1 MSIKLKDRI
10 DSYMGASDHK
20 ILNRLPLIICVNGRA
35 FSKLTSLINKP
46 YCTKFAE
53 GMLSATLKLC
63 MEVEGSLFGYQHND
77 EILVVSRNDQS
88 LETEPWYDNKIQKIC
103 SITSSIATTHFKK
116 YTDST
121 DLNLMGD
128 PLFTSQVFAVPN
140 IGEAINT
147 LVYKQQQNFYNSI
160 QFACFYE
167 LLKKH
172 DRNTIKEMLSG
183 LAVDEKIDLLRQ
195 ECDIDFNEYP
205 LSFRR
210 GAACYKIPK
219 IITGGTMKTKWTI
232 NPEPPIFTKDH
243 SFLSNLFKNNGVDIF
258 REERL

>member
-1 MSIKLKDRI
+1 MSQKLKDRI

-77 EILVVSRNDQS
+77 EILIISRNDQS
-88 LETEPWYDNKIQKIC
+88 LETEPWYDNKVQKIC
-103 SITSSIATTHFKK
+103 SITSSIATTHFQK
-116 YTDST
+116 YMDSK

-147 LVYKQQQNFYNSI
+147 LVYKQQQNFYTSI

-183 LAVDEKIDLLRQ
+183 LAVDEKINLLHQ
-195 ECDIDFNEYP
+195 ECGVDFNEYP
-205 LSFRR
+205 HSFRR
-210 GAACYKIPK
+210 GAACYKVPK
-219 IITGGTMKTKWTI
+219 ISTSGTMKNKWTI
-232 NPEPPIFTKDH
+232 NSEPPIFTKDQ
-243 SFLSNLFKNNGVDIF
+243 SFLSNIFKNGADIF
-258 REERL
+258 REASL